1 MKVEIYMTENDVHG
15 ADHQQVTVKL
25 LVYLLLDFVVHVGSI
40 VRVELVNHYLI
51 RQLDLHKGKVKVQF
65 NAVGIE

>member
-15 ADHQQVTVKL
+15 ADHQQITVKL

-51 RQLDLHKGKVKVQF
+51 RQLDLHKGKVKVQLVLF
-65 NAVGIE
+65 E

>member
-25 LVYLLLDFVVHVGSI
+25 LVYLLLDFIVHVSSI
-40 VRVELVNHYLI
+40 IRVELVNHYLI

>member
-1 MKVEIYMTENDVHG
+1 MTENDVHG
-15 ADHQQVTVKL
+15 ADHQQITVKL
-25 LVYLLLDFVVHVGSI
+25 LVYLLLDFIVHVSSI
-40 VRVELVNHYLI
+40 IRVELVNHYLI

>member
-25 LVYLLLDFVVHVGSI
+25 LVYLLLDFVVHVSSI
-40 VRVELVNHYLI
+40 IRVELVNHYLI
-51 RQLDLHKGKVKVQF
+51 RQLDLHKGKVKVQL
-65 NAVGIE
+65 VLLE

>member
-1 MKVEIYMTENDVHG
+1 MKVKIYMTENDVHG

-25 LVYLLLDFVVHVGSI
+25 LVYLLLDFVVHVSSI
-40 VRVELVNHYLI
+40 VRVQLINHYLI
-51 RQLDLHKGKVKVQF
+51 GQLNLHKGKVKVQF

>member
-1 MKVEIYMTENDVHG
+1 MTENDVHG
-15 ADHQQVTVKL
+15 ADDQQVTVKL
-25 LVYLLLDFVVHVGSI
+25 LVYLLFDFVVHVGSI
-40 VRVELVNHYLI
+40 IRVELVNHYLI

>member
-15 ADHQQVTVKL
+15 ADHQQITVKL

-40 VRVELVNHYLI
+40 VRVELVNNYLI
-51 RQLDLHKGKVKVQF
+51 RQLDLHKGKVKVQLMLF
-65 NAVGIE
+65 E

>member
-40 VRVELVNHYLI
+40 IRVELVNHYLI
-51 RQLDLHKGKVKVQF
+51 RQLDLHKGKVKVQL
-65 NAVGIE
+65 VLLE

>member
-15 ADHQQVTVKL
+15 ADHQQITVKL

-51 RQLDLHKGKVKVQF
+51 RQLDLHQGKVKVQLVLF
-65 NAVGIE
+65 E

>member
-1 MKVEIYMTENDVHG
+1 MKVKIYMTENDVHG

-40 VRVELVNHYLI
+40 IRVELVNHYLI
-51 RQLDLHKGKVKVQF
+51 RQLDLHKGKVKVQLVLF
-65 NAVGIE
+65 E

>member
-25 LVYLLLDFVVHVGSI
+25 LVYLLLDFVVHVSSI
-40 VRVELVNHYLI
+40 IRVELVNNYLI
-51 RQLDLHKGKVKVQF
+51 RQLDLHKGKVKVQLVLF
-65 NAVGIE
+65 E

>member
-25 LVYLLLDFVVHVGSI
+25 LVYLLLDFVVHVSSI
-40 VRVELVNHYLI
+40 IRVELVNHYLI

>member
-1 MKVEIYMTENDVHG
+1 MTENDVHG

-25 LVYLLLDFVVHVGSI
+25 LVYLLLDFVVHVSSI
-40 VRVELVNHYLI
+40 VRVELVNNYLI

>member
-1 MKVEIYMTENDVHG
+1 MKAEIYMTENDVHG

-40 VRVELVNHYLI
+40 IRVELVNHYLI

>member
-15 ADHQQVTVKL
+15 ADHQQITVKL
-25 LVYLLLDFVVHVGSI
+25 LVYLLLDFVVHVSSI

-51 RQLDLHKGKVKVQF
+51 RQLDLHKGKVKIQLVLF
-65 NAVGIE
+65 E

>member
-25 LVYLLLDFVVHVGSI
+25 LVYLLFDFVVHVSSI
-40 VRVELVNHYLI
+40 IRVELVNHYLI

>member
-15 ADHQQVTVKL
+15 ADNQQVTVKL
-25 LVYLLLDFVVHVGSI
+25 LVYLLLDFVVHVSSI
-40 VRVELVNHYLI
+40 IRVELVNHYLI

>member
-15 ADHQQVTVKL
+15 ADHQQITVKL

-40 VRVELVNHYLI
+40 IRVELVNHYFI
-51 RQLDLHKGKVKVQF
+51 RQLDLHKGKVKVQLVLF
-65 NAVGIE
+65 E

>member
-15 ADHQQVTVKL
+15 ADHQQITVKL
-25 LVYLLLDFVVHVGSI
+25 LVYLLLDFVVHVSSI

-51 RQLDLHKGKVKVQF
+51 RQLDLHKGKVKVQLVLF
-65 NAVGIE
+65 E